1 MKILKNIFKVIL
13 VSVVF
18 LAIFGYYHSLSNAP
32 VTTTE
37 IIRDDEAAQTQR
49 AKDNFIN
56 IIKDNQTS
64 YAARGAHAKGHACVK
79 AYFDVLETIAP
90 ELQHGVFQT
99 PGKRYKSW
107 IRFSNARSWIKGN
120 HDAQEDA
127 HGMAIKLFNIYADS
141 LTRLEDSPETQD
153 FLMHDSPAFFTEN
166 LDDYNRFLESKDKIL
181 YFVSGYNPFEWN
193 LRELMHA
200 LTTLKP
206 PPISP
211 LWGTYF
217 SNTAYKLGPN
227 NIKFST
233 KSCAISHGDTI
244 STSAE
249 QELSDADFLRKK
261 MEEELQNN
269 EFCLEFRVQL
279 QNPDKYM
286 PIEDPSILWKETDS
300 PFITIA
306 KMTIPK
312 QEFNS
317 EEQQQ
322 YCENLSFSPWNAL
335 PEHRPIGQLNR
346 IRKEVYKA
354 SSKYRHE
361 QNQTQV
367 PALIDW

>member
-1 MKILKNIFKVIL
+1 MKILIKNIFKIIL
-13 VSVVF
+13 VFVVF
-18 LAIFGYYHSLSNAP
+18 LAVFAYYHSLSNAP
-32 VTTTE
+32 VTTSE
-37 IIRDDEAAQTQR
+37 IIHDDEVAQTQR

-56 IIKDNQTS
+56 IIKDSQTS

-90 ELQHGVFQT
+90 GLQYGVFKT
-99 PGKRYKSW
+99 PGRHYKSW

-120 HDAQEDA
+120 HDAQKDA
-127 HGMAIKLFNIYADS
+127 HGMAIKLFNIYGDN
-141 LTRLEDSPETQD
+141 LTTSEDSPEAQD

-166 LDDYNRFLESKDKIL
+166 LEDYNRFLESKDKIL
-181 YFVSGYNPFEWN
+181 YFVSGYNPFAWN
-193 LRELMHA
+193 LREMMHA

-211 LWGTYF
+211 LWGAYF
-217 SNTAYKLGPN
+217 SNTAYKLGPH

-233 KSCAISHGDTI
+233 KSCSIPPEIIDQDTNDPHF
-244 STSAE
+244 
-249 QELSDADFLRKK
+249 LSNTMAK
-261 MEEELQNN
+261 ELQNN
-269 EFCLEFRVQL
+269 DACFEFRVQL

-286 PIEDPSILWKETDS
+286 PIEDPSILWKEIDS

-306 KMTIPK
+306 KITIPT

-317 EEQQQ
+317 EDQQQ

-346 IRKEVYKA
+346 IRKEVYEA

-361 QNQTQV
+361 HNQTET
-367 PALIDW
+367 PISIDW